1 MRGAVCVVLQAMPL
15 GNTSPR
21 RISASTTADA
31 AAVASRP
38 AKGRYPWSKGFP
50 VPRSYTD
57 YLVVKAGF
65 EMSARPHAAIAA
77 AVPFR
82 KRPAAAAAAA
92 GRLSSSDGPRRV
104 ARDDALSGIADE
116 NLFIVLPFG
125 FSAAA
130 CA

>member
-1 MRGAVCVVLQAMPL
+1 MRGAVCVVLQAMPPL

-82 KRPAAAAAAA
+82 KRPAGAVHLRGKSHAEQVFFLD
-92 GRLSSSDGPRRV
+92 GRPE
-104 ARDDALSGIADE
+104 DAEVE
-116 NLFIVLPFG
+116 NDLP
-125 FSAAA
+125 
-130 CA
+130 